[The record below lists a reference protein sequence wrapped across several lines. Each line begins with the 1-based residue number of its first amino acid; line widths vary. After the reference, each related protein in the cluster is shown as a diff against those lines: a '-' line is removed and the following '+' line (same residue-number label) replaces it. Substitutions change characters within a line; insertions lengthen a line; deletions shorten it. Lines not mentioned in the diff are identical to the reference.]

1 MSTTR
6 TLAKICQGATGA
18 RSYTD
23 CKSLILDEKSISNA
37 IPEVKV
43 ECNEAEVSH
52 EASVGKISDEAIYY
66 LKTRGINENEARA
79 MIVRGFT
86 GDVAKELPIEY
97 AMEMNNL
104 IKMEMEG
111 IA

>member
-1 MSTTR
+1 M
-6 TLAKICQGATGA
+6 
-18 RSYTD
+18 
-23 CKSLILDEKSISNA
+23 
-37 IPEVKV
+37 

-66 LKTRGINENEARA
+66 LQTRGISEGEARA

-86 GDVAKELPIEY
+86 GDVSKELPIEY

-104 IKMEMEG
+104 IRMEMEG
-111 IA
+111 TA